1 MVEPTSTGLG
11 GDMFCIWYDAKT
23 KEVHGLNGFFLF
35 IIIIFFLLHLSL
47 SLSLYLLWFLLL
59 YVHVCLCFILVEI
72 LLKRKNKIKKIKK
85 VLVARPSRSRW
96 NK

>member
-35 IIIIFFLLHLSL
+35 IIIIFFCCNSL
-47 SLSLYLLWFLLL
+47 SLSSLVSF
-59 YVHVCLCFILVEI
+59 VVCACVSVFYFG
-72 LLKRKNKIKKIKK
+72 
-85 VLVARPSRSRW
+85 
-96 NK
+96 